1 MDRRALLTGDFS
13 LEPAPKQLSAPPIN
27 VVDEGFRRQCEAR
40 LAEMRAADALPGFDL
55 RGVLAR
61 NKLSRRRFLQWSA
74 GITAA
79 LGLPS
84 VFTPQVAEAAEL
96 LGRVPVIWIEGQS
109 CTGNTEAFLRASAP
123 TVSELILQSLA
134 LQYHETVMAGAGFQ
148 AEETLASAAKQY
160 AGKYVL
166 VIEGSIPTG
175 ANGGYATNGASA
187 QKFVDRVASLSA
199 NAAAVIAAG
208 SCASFGGIPAAS
220 PNPTGATRVSDVVSG
235 VPVINIPAC
244 PMNPDNFV
252 GTILHFVLT
261 GQWPA
266 TDSLLRPTWAFGTLI
281 HNSCPRRAHFD
292 AGEYVQ
298 NWGDEAA
305 QSNFCLYK
313 MGCKGPYTYNN
324 CPSIGYN
331 ENTSWPIR
339 AGHGCIGCSQ
349 PAFWDQLAFE
359 RPLATQIPGPGI
371 FGLGLQSSVDKFG
384 AGLVAVAGVGVAVH
398 AVASG
403 IARSKSRR
411 SESGGDDDS
420 ETSVEP

>member
-1 MDRRALLTGDFS
+1 MDRRALLTGDLGLDRTKNWS
-13 LEPAPKQLSAPPIN
+13 TPASP
-27 VVDEGFRRQCEAR
+27 VVDDTFRRQCEER
-40 LAEMRAADALPGFDL
+40 LADLRAMEPMPGFDL
-55 RGVLAR
+55 RGLFAR
-61 NKLSRRRFLQWSA
+61 NHLSRRRFLQWSA
-74 GITAA
+74 GMAAA
-79 LGLPS
+79 LSLPVS
-84 VFTPQVAEAAEL
+84 FAPKIAEAAEL
-96 LGRVPVIWIEGQS
+96 VGRIPVIWIEGQS
-109 CTGNTEAFLRASAP
+109 CTGNTEAFLRAASP
-123 TVSELILQSLA
+123 TASELILQSLA
-134 LQYHETVMAGAGFQ
+134 LQYHDTIMAGAGFQ
-148 AEETLASAAKQY
+148 AEATLAAAAKQY

-175 ANGGYATNGASA
+175 ANGAYATNGAQA
-187 QKFVDRVASLSA
+187 QKFVDRVTELSA

-281 HNSCPRRAHFD
+281 HNNCPRRAHFD

-313 MGCKGPYTYNN
+313 MGCKGPYTSNN

-349 PAFWDQLAFE
+349 PAFWDELAFE
-359 RPLATQIPGPGI
+359 RPLASQVHGPGL
-371 FGLGLQSSVDKFG
+371 FGLGLQNSVDKFG

-403 IARSKSRR
+403 IARRDARR
-411 SESGGDDDS
+411 SEPVDVES
-420 ETSVEP
+420 TSVDSK

>member
-1 MDRRALLTGDFS
+1 
-13 LEPAPKQLSAPPIN
+13 
-27 VVDEGFRRQCEAR
+27 
-40 LAEMRAADALPGFDL
+40 MRAADALPGFDL

>member
-1 MDRRALLTGDFS
+1 MDRRALLTGDLGLDRAKNWS
-13 LEPAPKQLSAPPIN
+13 TPASQ
-27 VVDEGFRRQCEAR
+27 VVDDTFRRQCEER
-40 LAEMRAADALPGFDL
+40 LADLRAMEPMPGFDL
-55 RGVLAR
+55 RGLFAR
-61 NKLSRRRFLQWSA
+61 NHLSRRRFLQWSA
-74 GITAA
+74 GMAAA
-79 LGLPS
+79 LSLP
-84 VFTPQVAEAAEL
+84 VAFGTKIAEAAEL
-96 LGRVPVIWIEGQS
+96 VGRIPVIWIEGQS
-109 CTGNTEAFLRASAP
+109 CTGNTEAFLRAASP
-123 TVSELILQSLA
+123 TASELILQSLA
-134 LQYHETVMAGAGFQ
+134 LQYHDTIMAGAGFQ
-148 AEETLASAAKQY
+148 AEATLAAAAKQY

-175 ANGGYATNGASA
+175 ANGVYATNGAQA
-187 QKFVDRVASLSA
+187 QKFVDRVKELSA

-281 HNSCPRRAHFD
+281 HNNCPRRAHFD

-313 MGCKGPYTYNN
+313 MGCKGPYTSNN

-349 PAFWDQLAFE
+349 PAFWDELAFE
-359 RPLATQIPGPGI
+359 RPLASQVHGPGL
-371 FGLGLQSSVDKFG
+371 FGLGLQNSVDKFG

-403 IARSKSRR
+403 IARRDARR
-411 SESGGDDDS
+411 SESVDVES
-420 ETSVEP
+420 TSVDS